1 MTKIPLYDKISAE
14 LSYFK
19 LGRNSMA
26 YEYLT
31 SAIEMVNRNSYYIRN
46 FNMLYKDIAWKFETD
61 TLNVRWSLSK
71 LLSIM
76 YLNTEDE
83 IIQTYFNLKHYEK
96 PSVKAFIMYVAKKID
111 YEDSLE
117 EKMSV

>member
-1 MTKIPLYDKISAE
+1 
-14 LSYFK
+14 
-19 LGRNSMA
+19 MA
-26 YEYLT
+26 YEYLI

-61 TLNVRWSLSK
+61 TVNVRWSLSK

-83 IIQTYFNLKHYEK
+83 IIQTYFSLKHYEK